1 MFAARIPSK
10 NLAVLSRNLGT
21 MLQAGVQ
28 LRRAI
33 EVSSNKF
40 RHPATKK
47 ALQEVVAQIQEGQ
60 DIAAALRS
68 QGDFFPGLFIDMIA
82 VAEETGAIP
91 EVLLHLAEHYENN
104 QRLKRETI
112 SSLTWP
118 GIQLTLAVLVIAVLI
133 VVLGA
138 LAESGKG
145 MDMTALTFGLSGP
158 TGAIIWLSG
167 TFGSVAALFVG
178 YLLLQRAMAAK
189 QIVDPILINVPVVG
203 HCMRSFA
210 IARFSWA
217 YFLTQQSG
225 MPVTRSLEASLKATS
240 NGAFMNAIGPMC
252 HDVRAGSSI
261 VETFTESRLF
271 PEDYLEMVAVAEE
284 SGTVP
289 EALHRLSPQFEESA
303 RRSLKN
309 LTRVLSVVVWLTLA
323 GFVIFFVFKFIM
335 MYVDMLTDAASG
347 KF

>member
-1 MFAARIPSK
+1 MFAARIPTR
-10 NLAVLSRNLGT
+10 NLAVLARNLGT

-40 RHPATKK
+40 RHLPTRR
-47 ALQEVVAQIQEGQ
+47 ALREVVTQIQEGQ
-60 DIAAALRS
+60 DISSALRS
-68 QGDFFPGLFIDMIA
+68 QGEFFPGLFIDMIS

-104 QRLKRETI
+104 QRLKRELI
-112 SSLTWP
+112 SSLSWP
-118 GIQLTLAVLVIAVLI
+118 GIQLTLAILVIAGLI
-133 VVLGA
+133 VVLGY

-167 TFGSVAALFVG
+167 TFGSMAALFIV

-189 QIVDPILINVPVVG
+189 QIVDPILIQVPVVG

-240 NGAFMNAIGPMC
+240 NGAFTNAIGPMC
-252 HDVRAGSSI
+252 HDVKTGSTI
-261 VETFTESRLF
+261 VEAFRESRLF
-271 PEDYLEMVAVAEE
+271 PADYIEMVAVAEE

-303 RRSLKN
+303 RRSLKA
-309 LTRVLSVVVWLTLA
+309 LTGVISVVVWLTLA
-323 GFVIFFVFKFIM
+323 GFVVFFVLKFIM
-335 MYVDMLTDAASG
+335 MYVAMLTDAASG